1 MFKNFNWKK
10 FFISTIITATI
21 FLGADIL
28 LDYLKGKLVW
38 ADIFS
43 FNNIALKVLS
53 GIILGY
59 FIGSSNKEEKE

>member
-10 FFISTIITATI
+10 FFISAIIAAAI
-21 FLGADIL
+21 FLAADII
-28 LDYLKGKLVW
+28 LDYLKNKLVW
-38 ADIFS
+38 KDVFS

-59 FIGSSNKEEKE
+59 FIGSSSKEEKE